1 MFEQYAHALNERF
14 PALTIEGDNYPPPP
28 TRAALAQFLSIFK
41 LLLIV
46 MVVSGQNPFTL
57 LNMETP
63 NIFTWAQENKIYA
76 CLMIFFISNAIEGQL
91 ISTGAFE
98 VSFNDVPVWSKLETG
113 RIPQPGEMFQII
125 ENQMKFK

>member
-1 MFEQYAHALNERF
+1 MFEQYAHALHERF

-28 TRAALAQFLSIFK
+28 AQAAFAQFLSIFK

-63 NIFTWAQENKIYA
+63 NVFTWAQENKVSI
-76 CLMIFFISNAIEGQL
+76 CSNVQGYLVLFRQE
-91 ISTGAFE
+91 
-98 VSFNDVPVWSKLETG
+98 KK
-113 RIPQPGEMFQII
+113 RI
-125 ENQMKFK
+125 